1 MNCLM
6 GIKNDKGISG
16 VCCASED
23 EVQDFE
29 EGTTTGP
36 DLCPM
41 RPYLNSGRHT
51 TWNDALC
58 EMFVESFEGEMDT
71 ELPPDAKTTIEKL
84 FLDRL
89 SRLVRPWNESQSFSS
104 EELDAK
110 QLKLNQRARINTRRV
125 DVSQL

>member
-6 GIKNDKGISG
+6 GIKNNKGISG

-41 RPYLNSGRHT
+41 CPYLNSGQHM
-51 TWNDALC
+51 TWNHALC
-58 EMFVESFEGEMDT
+58 KMFVESFEGEMDT

-84 FLDRL
+84 FLDCL
-89 SRLVRPWNESQSFSS
+89 TLVWPWNESQSVSS

-110 QLKLNQRARINTRRV
+110 QFKSMNKHPE
-125 DVSQL
+125 S